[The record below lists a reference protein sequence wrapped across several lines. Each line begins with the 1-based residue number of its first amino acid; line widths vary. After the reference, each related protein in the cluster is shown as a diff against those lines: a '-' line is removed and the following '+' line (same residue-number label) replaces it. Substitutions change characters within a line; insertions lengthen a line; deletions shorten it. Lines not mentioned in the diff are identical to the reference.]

1 MFPSQHTV
9 NRDGPLIV
17 TTQTVQLK
25 AKLPQVISFYDNI
38 VPIDGSTNQE
48 TVLQQHALS
57 STTQTVGTE
66 LPLYA
71 A

>member
-1 MFPSQHTV
+1 MSPSQHTV
-9 NRDGPLIV
+9 NREGPIIF
-17 TTQTVQLK
+17 TSPTVNLK
-25 AKLPQVISFYDNI
+25 AKLREVISYYDYI
-38 VPIDGSTNQE
+38 VHIDGSTNQE

-57 STTQTVGTE
+57 RTTQTVGTE